1 MCFTL
6 GWLESVL
13 VWLVVLAA
21 VIAIIRLLV
30 PWLTGLIG
38 LPMIGQILN
47 IVLWAIVAIA
57 VIYIAFDLISCL
69 LHAGGGLHLPSR

>member
-13 VWLVVLAA
+13 VWLVILAA

-30 PWLTGLIG
+30 PWFTSMLGI
-38 LPMIGQILN
+38 PIVGQVLN
-47 IVLWAIVAIA
+47 IVLWAIVAVA
-57 VIYIAFDLISCL
+57 VIYICFDLISCL
-69 LHAGGGLHLPSR
+69 LNLSGGLRLPKH

>member
-30 PWLTGLIG
+30 PWITSMFG
-38 LPMIGQILN
+38 LPVVGQILN
-47 IVLWAIVAIA
+47 IILWAIVAIA
-57 VIYIAFDLISCL
+57 VIYICFDLISCL
-69 LHAGGGLHLPSR
+69 LNFSDGLRLPRH